1 MISGGNATVMVSDFD
16 RAVDFYTKTLGLKLL
31 SRFGNEWAEVSAG
44 TGLTIGLHPAGH
56 GAKPGTEGSISVGF
70 TITGNIEDAVATLK
84 SKGVVF
90 HGPIRDNSKEEGIKL
105 AFFGDPDGNALY
117 LCEVVHG

>member
-1 MISGGNATVMVSDFD
+1 MIAGGNATVMVSDFD
-16 RAVDFYTKTLGLKLL
+16 RAVDFYTKTLGLKLM

-44 TGLTIGLHPAGH
+44 PGLTIGIHPPGH
-56 GAKPGTEGSISVGF
+56 GPRPGTEGSISVGF
-70 TITGNIEDAVATLK
+70 TITGKIEDAVATLK
-84 SKGVVF
+84 SKGVTF
-90 HGPIRDNSKEEGIKL
+90 RGPVQDNSDEGIKL

>member
-16 RAVDFYTKTLGLKLL
+16 RAVDFYTKTLGLKLM

-44 TGLTIGLHPAGH
+44 QGLTIGIHPAGR
-56 GAKPGTEGSISVGF
+56 GPKPGTEGSISVGF
-70 TITGNIEDAVATLK
+70 TITGKIEDAVAKLK
-84 SKGVVF
+84 SQGVAF
-90 HGPIRDNSKEEGIKL
+90 QGPIRDNSDEGIKL